1 VVLLQWSDNKA
12 IKDTIKYMLNNK
24 LSVLYVEDDAV
35 ARENGIEYLENFF
48 NIVYDAPDA
57 IMALELYHKYKP
69 SIIIT
74 DIQMPRLNGL
84 EFVEQIRQKDQKTQ
98 IIITTAFSDKK
109 YLLKAIELKL
119 VKYLIKPISEKEFD
133 EALQI
138 CIETLKENSTN
149 IISIT
154 TNIYFDT
161 FNNTLVKNGDIIK
174 LRTKEIVLL
183 SLLIKNKN
191 RYVTYNE
198 IENHVWEDT
207 VMTKDALKTVIKNI
221 KSKVS
226 KDLISNLS
234 GTGYRIEL

>member
-12 IKDTIKYMLNNK
+12 IKDTIKDMLNNK

-48 NIVYDAPDA
+48 NIIYDAPDA
-57 IMALELYHKYKP
+57 IMALELYHKYNP

-133 EALQI
+133 KALQI

>member
-1 VVLLQWSDNKA
+1 MLLQWSDNKA
-12 IKDTIKYMLNNK
+12 IKDTIKDMLNNK

>member
-1 VVLLQWSDNKA
+1 MVLLQWSDKKA
-12 IKDTIKYMLNNK
+12 IKDTIKDMLNNK

-57 IMALELYHKYKP
+57 IMALELYHKYNP

-133 EALQI
+133 KALQI

-174 LRTKEIVLL
+174 LRTKEIALL